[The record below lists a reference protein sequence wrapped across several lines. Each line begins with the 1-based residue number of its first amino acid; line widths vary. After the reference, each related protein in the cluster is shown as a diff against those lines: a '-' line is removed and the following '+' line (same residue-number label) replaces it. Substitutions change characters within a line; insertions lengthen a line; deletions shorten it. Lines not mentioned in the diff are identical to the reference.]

1 VRLVPEEPTPLAS
14 LLLSFPLQGAIQRIL
29 GEGTNSPSHPH
40 HGEETQ
46 QRPQQPRDTQDTTSS
61 PTCPHSTI
69 LHGDGLLNFSL
80 HPKRKITEGT
90 PIVSAAM
97 AIVISPH
104 PSHIKTHQA
113 LWVRPTYRFGRYT
126 CTCGT
131 YVFRFQCGHQRNV
144 SHVCGRKTGMSG
156 RPVLYYHPAI
166 VIFVDHVVLQGG
178 CNFCQSK

>member
-1 VRLVPEEPTPLAS
+1 VRLVPEEPMPLAS
-14 LLLSFPLQGAIQRIL
+14 LLLSFPLQGAFQRIL

-40 HGEETQ
+40 HGERLNNGPNSLETHK
-46 QRPQQPRDTQDTTSS
+46 TQHPHPLAHTALFYTVTASSTSL
-61 PTCPHSTI
+61 CI
-69 LHGDGLLNFSL
+69 Q
-80 HPKRKITEGT
+80 KRKITEGT